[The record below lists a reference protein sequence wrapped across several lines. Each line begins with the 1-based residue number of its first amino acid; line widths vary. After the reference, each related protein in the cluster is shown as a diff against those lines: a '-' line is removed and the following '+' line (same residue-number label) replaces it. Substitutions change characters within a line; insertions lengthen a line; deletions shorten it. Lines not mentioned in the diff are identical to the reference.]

1 MNVEIWHFPLCG
13 LSVHMVYK
21 DAQCA
26 PFVGGMHTHYRRGDH
41 WSPATNKT
49 VSFIFHS
56 QFRLAKSRLR
66 RLLAGRPLRWV
77 SPFSIWHTRK
87 IKRRELSLSPWIQQR
102 DSVFQLD
109 TSLKVLSPLLKTR
122 SAQKCKHI
130 LLIILN
136 TRLIKW
142 IYSKNIS
149 ADTACE
155 LVHIE

>member
-21 DAQCA
+21 DAMRALCWRYAHALQ
-26 PFVGGMHTHYRRGDH
+26 GDH

-77 SPFSIWHTRK
+77 SPFSI
-87 IKRRELSLSPWIQQR
+87 
-102 DSVFQLD
+102 
-109 TSLKVLSPLLKTR
+109 
-122 SAQKCKHI
+122 
-130 LLIILN
+130 
-136 TRLIKW
+136 
-142 IYSKNIS
+142 
-149 ADTACE
+149 CE
-155 LVHIE
+155 E